1 MRYWFFSLLFALS
14 LGASE
19 FDALYIIEENF
30 IRLGKKDTYEKYAK
44 ELRREFVKQYGF
56 SYHAYQE
63 ADGEEY
69 IYLTPVKGFSE
80 AGTFLSESEHFMRS
94 LPPQTFLPYAS
105 TLHFTIKT
113 LHAFLETCS
122 YVPAKQGKTGPYP
135 YVNFHFV
142 NIEPAYAN
150 DLEAHLNALAQQ
162 QRNDQSTL
170 CFKTW
175 KEILGTELPCYVIG
189 VFGASEKEIDH
200 FSFMTSQLKKVINKN
215 TIQKTKMQKN
225 LSFQ

>member
-1 MRYWFFSLLFALS
+1 MRYWLFGLLCLFS

-30 IRLGKKDTYEKYAK
+30 IQLGKKDAYEKYAK
-44 ELRREFVKQYGF
+44 ELRKEFVKQYGF

-63 ADGEEY
+63 VDSEEY
-69 IYLTPVKGFSE
+69 IYLTPLKGFSE
-80 AGTFLSESEHFMRS
+80 AGTFLSQSEQFMRS

-113 LHAFLETCS
+113 LHGYLETCS
-122 YVPAKQGKTGPYP
+122 YVPAKKGKTTTYP
-135 YVNFHFV
+135 YANFHFV

-162 QRNDQSTL
+162 QRNSQATF

-175 KEILGTELPCYVIG
+175 KEILGTELPRYAIG
-189 VFGASEKEIDH
+189 VFGSSEKDIDQ
-200 FSFMTSQLKKVINKN
+200 FSFMTSKFKEVITKH
-215 TIQKTKMQKN
+215 TMQKTKMQKN